1 MILMHQVSRCFQLG
15 QERVRGVDHLDLE
28 VADGEYLAITG
39 ASGSGKST
47 LLNLLGLLDAPD
59 SGEFWLD
66 EEPTA
71 DLDEARRAALRSRLI
86 GFVFQSFHLIPRLT
100 ALENIELPMLL
111 AGIDPAE
118 RRCRSLQLTE
128 RLGLAERLRHH
139 PAELSGGQRQRV
151 AIARAMVMRPRLLL
165 AIACMLQILTSM
177 LVDRKYDRGLL
188 RYYFWTFWYPV
199 GFWFINMV
207 TTVTS
212 VPAVLMRS
220 RGKRAVWVSP
230 DRGERDA

>member
-1 MILMHQVSRCFQLG
+1 MILMHQVSRSFLLG
-15 QERVRGVDHLDLE
+15 EQQVRGLDHLDLE

-47 LLNLLGLLDAPD
+47 LLNILGLLDAPD

-71 DLDEARRAALRSRLI
+71 ALGEERRASLRSQLI

-118 RRCRSLQLTE
+118 RHRRSLLLAE
-128 RLGLAERLRHH
+128 RLGLGERLRHH

-165 AIACMLQILTSM
+165 ADEPTGNLDSQSGTEVVALLEELNAEGLTLILVTHDAQHAARAHRQVQMCDGRILS
-177 LVDRKYDRGLL
+177 DRRQG
-188 RYYFWTFWYPV
+188 V
-199 GFWFINMV
+199 V
-207 TTVTS
+207 
-212 VPAVLMRS
+212 A
-220 RGKRAVWVSP
+220 
-230 DRGERDA
+230 

>member
-1 MILMHQVSRCFQLG
+1 MHQVSRSFLLG
-15 QERVRGVDHLDLE
+15 EQQVRGLDHLDLE

-47 LLNLLGLLDAPD
+47 LLNILGLLDAPD

-71 DLDEARRAALRSRLI
+71 ALGEERRAALRSRLI

-111 AGIDPAE
+111 AGVDPAE
-118 RRCRSLQLTE
+118 RHRRGLLLAE
-128 RLGLAERLRHH
+128 RLGLGERLRHH

-165 AIACMLQILTSM
+165 ADEPTGNLDSQSGTEVVALLEELNAEGLTLILVTHDAQHAARALRQVQMRDGRILS
-177 LVDRKYDRGLL
+177 DRRQG
-188 RYYFWTFWYPV
+188 V
-199 GFWFINMV
+199 V
-207 TTVTS
+207 
-212 VPAVLMRS
+212 A
-220 RGKRAVWVSP
+220 
-230 DRGERDA
+230 

>member
-15 QERVRGVDHLDLE
+15 QERVRGVDHLDLD

-47 LLNLLGLLDAPD
+47 LLNILGLLDAPD

-71 DLDEARRAALRSRLI
+71 CLDEARRAALRSRLI

-111 AGIDPAE
+111 AGIEPAE
-118 RRCRSLQLTE
+118 RHRRSLQLAE

-165 AIACMLQILTSM
+165 ADEPTGNLDSQSGAEVVELLEELNAEGLTLILVTHDAQHAARAHRQIQMRDGCILS
-177 LVDRKYDRGLL
+177 DRRQGALH
-188 RYYFWTFWYPV
+188 
-199 GFWFINMV
+199 
-207 TTVTS
+207 
-212 VPAVLMRS
+212 
-220 RGKRAVWVSP
+220 
-230 DRGERDA
+230 

>member
-15 QERVRGVDHLDLE
+15 QERVRGVDHLDLD

-47 LLNLLGLLDAPD
+47 LLNILGLLDAPD

-71 DLDEARRAALRSRLI
+71 CLCEARRAALRSRLI

-111 AGIDPAE
+111 AGIEPAE
-118 RRCRSLQLTE
+118 RHRRSLQLAE

-165 AIACMLQILTSM
+165 ADEPTGNLDSQSGAEVVELLEELNAEGLTLILVTHDAQHAARAHRQIQMRDGCILC
-177 LVDRKYDRGLL
+177 DRRQGALH
-188 RYYFWTFWYPV
+188 
-199 GFWFINMV
+199 
-207 TTVTS
+207 
-212 VPAVLMRS
+212 
-220 RGKRAVWVSP
+220 
-230 DRGERDA
+230 